1 MKRKTIIKGIL
12 LIFALIVGIFIFSFS
27 FKSFSAATLKKT
39 PQLGKSYTISV
50 SKGIATNADFKLWD
64 KDGSFCVQEGAL
76 INSGTKMKVNKYVD
90 INGKDATVQTL
101 VNGKTQTK
109 YANGKKENL
118 IMTYILSQT
127 DSGSV
132 HGGSKPKY
140 SSMQKAIYQY
150 YGTWKKEIGLS
161 SDYNGGGFKNQ
172 TWIDNVTKWANS
184 YDTTDASIT
193 NNNNN
198 LSKSFYGSY
207 IKIGP
212 INWTFNGAISE
223 VKVYNQNGSAI
234 SAKFAKYV
242 GSTFTE
248 YTDAESAISSGND
261 FYVLISQSENASS
274 VKITGK
280 ITKKKD
286 SSEAEVWVLENNG
299 TIGGKDIQ
307 TIIVGRG
314 TKKSTNSTDSTE
326 VSTSLVGSLAI
337 TKADETTNSGLANV
351 GFTLK
356 ATSGAYAGQYVIQNS
371 NRSASYSWTRSEIK
385 TNQQGKITVTN
396 LMPGTYELTETT
408 NPNPRI
414 WSSSK
419 GNR

>member
-39 PQLGKSYTISV
+39 PKLGSSYTISV
-50 SKGIATNADFKLWD
+50 DERYTKKTDYALWNS
-64 KDGSFCVQEGAL
+64 DGSFCIEEGAGL
-76 INSGTKMKVNKYVD
+76 RSGTKMKTKKYVD
-90 INGKDATVQTL
+90 ITGKDAKIQVDGGSTKTV
-101 VNGKTQTK
+101 K
-109 YANGKKENL
+109 GKKENL
-118 IMTYILSQT
+118 IMTWILCQKDT
-127 DSGSV
+127 GSV
-132 HGGSKPKY
+132 HVSGNKKY
-140 SSMQKAIYQY
+140 SNMQKAIYQY
-150 YGTWKKEIGLS
+150 YGTWKKAIGLS
-161 SDYNGGGFKNQ
+161 SDYNGGSTKYQ
-172 TWIDNVTKWANS
+172 KWIDQATDWANS
-184 YDTTDASIT
+184 YSSTNASIT

-198 LSKSFYGSY
+198 LSKSIYGSY

-248 YTDAESAISSGND
+248 YTDAKSAISSGND
-261 FYVLISQSENASS
+261 FYVLISQSANASS

-286 SSEAEVWVLENNG
+286 TSEAEVWVLENNG
-299 TIGGKDIQ
+299 TMSDGRDIQ

-314 TKKSTNSTDSTE
+314 TKGSSTSTASTE
-326 VSTSLVGSLAI
+326 VSTSLAGSIVI
-337 TKADETTNSGLANV
+337 TKVDETTNNGLANV

-356 ATSGAYAGQYVIQNS
+356 ATSGAYSGQYVVQNG
-371 NRSASYSWTRSEIK
+371 NGSASYSWTKSEIK

-396 LMPGTYELTETT
+396 LIPGTYELTETT

>member
-39 PQLGKSYTISV
+39 PKLGSSYTISV
-50 SKGIATNADFKLWD
+50 DERYTKKTDYALWNS
-64 KDGSFCVQEGAL
+64 DGSFCIEEGAGL
-76 INSGTKMKVNKYVD
+76 RSGTKMKTKKYVD
-90 INGKDATVQTL
+90 ITGKDAKIQVDGGSTKTV
-101 VNGKTQTK
+101 K
-109 YANGKKENL
+109 GKKENL
-118 IMTYILSQT
+118 IMTWILCQEDT
-127 DSGSV
+127 GSV
-132 HGGSKPKY
+132 HVSGNKKY
-140 SSMQKAIYQY
+140 SNMQKAIYQY

-161 SDYNGGGFKNQ
+161 SDYNGGGIKNQ
-172 TWIDNVTKWANS
+172 KWIDNATKWANNYS
-184 YDTTDASIT
+184 SSDASIT

-198 LSKSFYGSY
+198 ISKSFYGSY

-261 FYVLISQSENASS
+261 FYVLISQSENVFS
-274 VKITGK
+274 VRITGK

-299 TIGGKDIQ
+299 TMSDKRDIQ
-307 TIIVGRG
+307 TIMIGRG

-337 TKADETTNSGLANV
+337 TKVDETTNSGLANV

-371 NRSASYSWTRSEIK
+371 NGSASYSWTRSEIK